1 MRTTSRR
8 LERVRFHDIDEL
20 VEQWPRLAEE
30 DAPREPHP
38 RLDSP
43 YGQER
48 PRRVGARWEKPEP
61 EEATP
66 LFGETHE
73 PRKRGRRGRMR
84 WIAVIILI
92 IAAAVLAGT
101 FAIAQQTGKP
111 ARAEATAAQ
120 AVPTAASADETTIVE
135 RSVMGDWVYGCVT
148 GARPTPKLCFIR
160 QQLADSKTK
169 APIFTWT
176 VGQDAKGNLVA
187 VWQTPT
193 GVLVAQGMLFDI
205 GMEKPIPVPYRAC
218 MRGQCQAIANLAP
231 DFVDRLAKAE
241 KARATIVTAS
251 GNGLAFDFSVQGLA
265 EGLAAL
271 KKK

>member
-8 LERVRFHDIDEL
+8 SEGARFRDIDDLIAQWPPL
-20 VEQWPRLAEE
+20 VER
-30 DAPREPHP
+30 DAVREPHAEP
-38 RLDSP
+38 
-43 YGQER
+43 E
-48 PRRVGARWEKPEP
+48 PRRRGGARWEAPEP
-61 EEATP
+61 EPEFP
-66 LFGETHE
+66 EHDE
-73 PRKRGRRGRMR
+73 PHRPRRRKRMR
-84 WIAVIILI
+84 WVIAIVLIAV
-92 IAAAVLAGT
+92 AAMLAGT
-101 FAIAQQTGKP
+101 LAIAQQAGK
-111 ARAEATAAQ
+111 AGRAEAAATTAA
-120 AVPTAASADETTIVE
+120 PASAAAGDEATIVD
-135 RSVMGDWVYGCVT
+135 RAVMGDWVFGCVDQPRP
-148 GARPTPKLCFIR
+148 ARRLCFIR

-169 APIFTWT
+169 TPIFTWT

-218 MRGQCQAIANLAP
+218 TRGQCQAVANLAP

-241 KARATIVTAS
+241 KARATIVAAS

-271 KKK
+271 RKK